1 MRGGG
6 GVVVVIRG
14 YFVLKSADIT
24 EGARRFLLG
33 KRSMS
38 LDSWITLGVV
48 WCRLV
53 SELRKVALN
62 FLPVRVYLAV

>member
-1 MRGGG
+1 M
-6 GVVVVIRG
+6 G

-24 EGARRFLLG
+24 EGARRFLQG
-33 KRSMS
+33 KRAMS
-38 LDSWITLGVV
+38 LENFVSAGVV

>member
-1 MRGGG
+1 
-6 GVVVVIRG
+6 VVIRG